1 MILTVA
7 ELRQYITTDETD
19 QVLEGKLQALELLIR
34 AYTNNNFQVRAFR
47 AVAVAV
53 SEGNR
58 LLFNSPIPFKAG
70 DTLQIT
76 ESDFMPGE
84 LVTVASIFLVDES
97 GNYLVN
103 EEGKYL
109 TPGFPGY
116 SVTVNEELT
125 DESGVVVTKVKY
137 PTDIKMGIVN
147 LMKWELDNR
156 EKVGVASESISRHS
170 VTYVDQTGDNTV
182 MGYPVALMG
191 FLKPYRKAR
200 FGRGIRV

>member
-7 ELRQYITTDETD
+7 ELRQYITTDED
-19 QVLEGKLQALELLIR
+19 LQVLEGKLQALELLIR

-47 AVAVAV
+47 AVAVAS
-53 SEGNR
+53 SEGNK
-58 LLFNSPIPFKAG
+58 LLFNSPIPFKVG

-76 ESDFMPGE
+76 ESDFMQDE
-84 LVTVASIFLVDES
+84 LVTVLSVDGSSITVS
-97 GNYLVN
+97 GDL
-103 EEGKYL
+103 
-109 TPGFPGY
+109 
-116 SVTVNEELT
+116 S

-137 PTDIKMGIVN
+137 PMDVKMGIVN

-170 VTYVDQTGDNTV
+170 VTYVDQTGDNTI

-191 FLKPYRKAR
+191 FLKPYRRAR

>member
-1 MILTVA
+1 MILTVS
-7 ELRQYITTDETD
+7 ELRQHITTDADD
-19 QVLEGKLQALELLIR
+19 QVLEAKLQALELLIR
-34 AYTNNNFQVRAFR
+34 AYTNNNFQIRAIR

-53 SEGNR
+53 AENNT
-58 LLFNSPIPFKAG
+58 LLFNSPVPFTVG
-70 DTLQIT
+70 DTLQLT

-84 LVTVASIFLVDES
+84 LVTVETVSD
-97 GNYLVN
+97 G
-103 EEGKYL
+103 
-109 TPGFPGY
+109 
-116 SVTVNEELT
+116 SVTVNEDLA

-137 PTDIKMGIVN
+137 PMDVKMGIVN

-170 VTYVDQTGDNTV
+170 VTYVDQTGENTV

-200 FGRGIRV
+200 FGRGISA

>member
-7 ELRQYITTDETD
+7 ELRQYITTDEED
-19 QVLEGKLQALELLIR
+19 AVLEAKLQALELLIR

-47 AVAVAV
+47 AVAVA
-53 SEGNR
+53 SSNGNQ
-58 LLFNSPIPFKAG
+58 LLFNSPIPFKVG

-84 LVTVASIFLVDES
+84 LVTVDSVS
-97 GNYLVN
+97 GD
-103 EEGKYL
+103 
-109 TPGFPGY
+109 
-116 SVTVNEELT
+116 SVTVKEGLT

-137 PTDIKMGIVN
+137 PMDVKMGIVN

-156 EKVGVASESISRHS
+156 EKVGVASETISRHS
-170 VTYVDQTGDNTV
+170 VTYVDQTGDNTI

-191 FLKPYRKAR
+191 FLKAYRKAR

>member
-1 MILTVA
+1 
-7 ELRQYITTDETD
+7 
-19 QVLEGKLQALELLIR
+19 VLEAKLQALELLVR
-34 AYTNNNFQVRAFR
+34 AYTNNNFQIRAFR

-53 SEGNR
+53 AEGNK
-58 LLFNSPIPFKAG
+58 LLFNSPVPFKVG
-70 DTLQIT
+70 DTLQLT
-76 ESDFMPGE
+76 ESDFMQDE
-84 LVTVASIFLVDES
+84 LVTVMTVADGSVA
-97 GNYLVN
+97 VN
-103 EEGKYL
+103 ED
-109 TPGFPGY
+109 
-116 SVTVNEELT
+116 LT

-137 PTDIKMGIVN
+137 PTDVKMGVVN

-170 VTYVDQTGDNTV
+170 VTYVDQTGDNTT

>member
-1 MILTVA
+1 MILTVD

-19 QVLEGKLQALELLIR
+19 QVLEAKLQALELLIR

-47 AVAVAV
+47 AVAVAS
-53 SEGNR
+53 SEGNK
-58 LLFNSPIPFKAG
+58 LLFNSPIPFKEG
-70 DTLQIT
+70 DTLQLT
-76 ESDFMPGE
+76 ESDFMPDE
-84 LVTVASIFLVDES
+84 LVTVSAVDDSSI
-97 GNYLVN
+97 
-103 EEGKYL
+103 
-109 TPGFPGY
+109 
-116 SVTVNEELT
+116 TVIGDLI

-137 PTDIKMGIVN
+137 PMDVKMGIVN

-156 EKVGVASESISRHS
+156 EKVGVASETISRHS

>member
-1 MILTVA
+1 MILTVS
-7 ELRQYITTDETD
+7 ELKNHITTEEDD

-53 SEGNR
+53 AEGST
-58 LLFNSPIPFKAG
+58 LLFNSPVPFKVG
-70 DTLQIT
+70 DTLQIS
-76 ESDFMPGE
+76 ESDFMQDE
-84 LVTVASIFLVDES
+84 LVTVLSMDGSSITVS
-97 GNYLVN
+97 GDL
-103 EEGKYL
+103 
-109 TPGFPGY
+109 
-116 SVTVNEELT
+116 S

-137 PTDIKMGIVN
+137 PMDVKMGIVN

-170 VTYVDQTGDNTV
+170 VTYVDQTGENTI

>member
-1 MILTVA
+1 MILTVS
-7 ELRQYITTDETD
+7 ELKQYITTEETD
-19 QVLEGKLQALELLIR
+19 QVLEAKLQALELLIR
-34 AYTNNNFQVRAFR
+34 AYTNNNFQIRAFR

-53 SEGNR
+53 AQGNK
-58 LLFNSPIPFKAG
+58 LLFNSPVPFKVG

-76 ESDFMPGE
+76 ESDFMQDE
-84 LVTVASIFLVDES
+84 LVTVTMVADDS
-97 GNYLVN
+97 
-103 EEGKYL
+103 
-109 TPGFPGY
+109 
-116 SVTVNEELT
+116 SVTVSGDLS

-137 PTDIKMGIVN
+137 PMDVKIGIVN

-170 VTYVDQTGDNTV
+170 VTYVDQTGENTV

-200 FGRGIRV
+200 FGRGISV

>member
-1 MILTVA
+1 MILTVS
-7 ELRQYITTDETD
+7 ELRQHITTDESE

-47 AVAVAV
+47 AVAVAT
-53 SEGNR
+53 SDGNK
-58 LLFNSPIPFKAG
+58 LLFNSPIPFKVG

-76 ESDFMPGE
+76 ESDFMQDE
-84 LVTVASIFLVDES
+84 LFTVSAVDES
-97 GNYLVN
+97 
-103 EEGKYL
+103 
-109 TPGFPGY
+109 
-116 SVTVNEELT
+116 SITVSGEVI

-137 PTDIKMGIVN
+137 PMDVKMGVVN

-156 EKVGVASESISRHS
+156 EKVGVASETISRHS